1 MDPTNVIEN
10 RTFDEIAIGDSASL
24 SRSLSK
30 DDIALF
36 AVMSGDVNPAHLD
49 EPYAEASMFHRI
61 IGHGMWGGSLIS
73 TVLGTRLPGPGT
85 IYLGQD
91 LSFRKPVGLGDT
103 ITVTVT
109 AKEKRPEKHIVVF
122 DCRCVNQ
129 KGEEVITGTAV
140 TLAPTEKIRRARV
153 TLPEVQLRRHD
164 KYQQFVDRCA
174 KLGAVPTAV
183 VHPCDRTSLEGA
195 IQAAEAHLISP
206 VLVGPEARIRSV
218 AAAEGIDIARYEIV
232 DSEHSDAAAAKA
244 VVLARAGKVE
254 ALMKGSL
261 HTDELMHEVT
271 AAETGL
277 RTARRMSHA
286 FVMDV
291 PTYTEPVIITDA
303 AINIFPTLDDKRDI
317 CQNAIDL
324 AQILGCPEPRVAVL
338 SAVETVTAKIPSTLE
353 AAALSKMADRGQ
365 ITGGL
370 VDGPLAFDNAVS
382 EQAAQ
387 EKHIVSPVAGKAN
400 ILLVPDLE
408 AGNMLAKQ
416 LTFMSGADAAG
427 IVLGARIPIILTS
440 RADNLRTR
448 LASAAVAVL
457 IAHARRQAV
466 PKAIAA
472 E

>member
-1 MDPTNVIEN
+1 MEPSDLIEN

-24 SRSLSK
+24 SRTLSK
-30 DDIALF
+30 DDITLC
-36 AVMSGDVNPAHLD
+36 AVMSGDVNPA
-49 EPYAEASMFHRI
+49 I
-61 IGHGMWGGSLIS
+61 IGHGMWGGALVSA
-73 TVLGTRLPGPGT
+73 VLGTRLPGPGT

-91 LSFRKPVGLGDT
+91 LSFRKPVGLGDI
-103 ITVTVT
+103 ITVTMT

-129 KGEEVITGTAV
+129 RGEEVITGTAV
-140 TLAPTEKIRRARV
+140 TMAPTEKIRRRRV

-164 KYQQFVDRCA
+164 KYQQFISRCA
-174 KLGAVPTAV
+174 ELGPVPTAV
-183 VHPCDRTSLEGA
+183 VHPCDRAALEGA
-195 IQAAEAHLISP
+195 IRAAEAHFILPI
-206 VLVGPEARIRSV
+206 LVGPKTKIRSV
-218 AAAEGIDIARYEIV
+218 AAAERIDIAGYEIV
-232 DSEHSDAAAAKA
+232 DSEHSHAAAAKA

-277 RTARRMSHA
+277 RTARRVSHA

-291 PTYTEPVIITDA
+291 PAYTEPVIITDA

-457 IAHARRQAV
+457 MAHARRQTV

>member
-1 MDPTNVIEN
+1 MEPSDLIEN

-24 SRSLSK
+24 SRTLSK

-36 AVMSGDVNPAHLD
+36 AVMSGNANPA
-49 EPYAEASMFHRI
+49 I
-61 IGHGMWGGSLIS
+61 IGHGMWGGALVSA
-73 TVLGTRLPGPGT
+73 VLDTRLPGPGT
-85 IYLGQD
+85 VYLGQD
-91 LSFRKPVGLGDT
+91 LSFRKPIGLGDT
-103 ITVTVT
+103 LAVTVI
-109 AKEKRPEKHIVVF
+109 AKEKRPENHIVVF

-129 KGEEVITGTAV
+129 CGDEVITGTAV
-140 TLAPTEKIRRARV
+140 TMAPTEKIHRPRV

-164 KYQQFVDRCA
+164 NYQQFISRCA
-174 KLGAVPTAV
+174 ELGPIPTAV
-183 VHPCDRTSLEGA
+183 VHPCDRASLEGA
-195 IQAAEAHLISP
+195 IRAAEGHLILP
-206 VLVGPEARIRSV
+206 ILVGPETKIRSV
-218 AAAEGIDIARYEIV
+218 AAAERIDIARYEIV
-232 DSEHSDAAAAKA
+232 DSEHSHAAAVKA

-277 RTARRMSHA
+277 RTARRISHA
-286 FVMDV
+286 FLMDV
-291 PTYTEPVIITDA
+291 PTYTEPLIITDA

-370 VDGPLAFDNAVS
+370 VDGPFNAVS
-382 EQAAQ
+382 KQAAQ

-400 ILLVPDLE
+400 ILLVPDLD

-457 IAHARRQAV
+457 MAHARRQAV

>member
-1 MDPTNVIEN
+1 
-10 RTFDEIAIGDSASL
+10 
-24 SRSLSK
+24 
-30 DDIALF
+30 
-36 AVMSGDVNPAHLD
+36 VNPAHLD

-277 RTARRMSHA
+277 RTARRISHA

-291 PTYTEPVIITDA
+291 PTYTEPLIITDA

>member
-261 HTDELMHEVT
+261 HTDELMHEVA

-277 RTARRMSHA
+277 RTARRISHA

-291 PTYTEPVIITDA
+291 PTYTEPLIITDA

>member
-183 VHPCDRTSLEGA
+183 VHPCDRASLEGA

-457 IAHARRQAV
+457 MAHARRQAV